1 LPRPSPICSSPVTS
15 RGLSHVVLSFNFGFL
30 TDVLMHHVIPGIAY
44 SVPLNLDVRID
55 FIIDDC
61 VCVCFWSLNL
71 ILDELIVCIHFICGF
86 TFLQFSYLKLKC
98 V

>member
-44 SVPLNLDVRID
+44 SVPLNLDVKID
-55 FIIDDC
+55 FIRWLCAC
-61 VCVCFWSLNL
+61 VLLELELNIRWAYCL
-71 ILDELIVCIHFICGF
+71 YSFYMWLYIFAIQLPKVKMCL
-86 TFLQFSYLKLKC
+86 
-98 V
+98 